1 MSALSP
7 PKHRPGRAWLGTRPR
22 SNIAQASRY
31 LGALAVL
38 ATGLAHIEQYSVDN
52 DSTVPTIGTPFLLNF
67 IAALV
72 ISVGLIAPLRR
83 VTGRHTDVARALLA
97 SRRDRSG
104 CPFTRSAIHF
114 REQPAVRLR

>member
-52 DSTVPTIGTPFLLNF
+52 DSTVQTIGTRF
-67 IAALV
+67 IELH
-72 ISVGLIAPLRR
+72 RR
-83 VTGRHTDVARALLA
+83 ARDLSRVDLA
-97 SRRDRSG
+97 TQD
-104 CPFTRSAIHF
+104 PHWTPH
-114 REQPAVRLR
+114 